1 MMGVLAIDKP
11 AGKSS
16 RGVVNHVQRAFRPK
30 KIKLGHTG
38 TLDPLATGVLLIAV
52 GQATRLTEFSH
63 LGSKEYIGTFELG
76 KTSDTLDIEGELQ
89 PVECPELNLEQ
100 LESAC
105 QQFQGMIEQV
115 PPKYSA
121 IHIDG
126 RRAYDL
132 AREGKDF
139 DVPKR
144 QVTIHSLAVESL
156 QFPIMKLRIA
166 CSTGTYIRTLGS
178 DIAKALGTDAVMTEL
193 VRSRVGAISLEQC
206 IELESVQTESDVQNA
221 LLSPLTLLDELPQ
234 CMLSDKG
241 AGLIRNGIAVG
252 SSHFE
257 NPPKGKAERRR
268 NNADLAGSQNRWVA
282 VNSSGKLVAILK
294 PAAQETYRSV
304 RVFQNTNETAQPSS
318 TNTRQSPES

>member
-1 MMGVLAIDKP
+1 MIGVLATNKP

-16 RGVVNHVQRAFRPK
+16 RDVVNRVQRALRPR

-38 TLDPLATGVLLIAV
+38 TLDPLATGVLLVAV

-63 LGSKEYIGTFELG
+63 LAGKEYVGTFELG
-76 KTSDTLDIEGELQ
+76 KTSDTLDIEGEQQ
-89 PVECPELNLEQ
+89 PVKCPELTLEQ
-100 LESAC
+100 LKTVC
-105 QQFQGMIEQV
+105 QQFRGVIDQV

-144 QVTIHSLAVESL
+144 QVTIHALEVESF

-178 DIAKALGTDAVMTEL
+178 DIAKALGTDAVMIEL
-193 VRSRVGAISLEQC
+193 VRSRVGSISLEQC
-206 IELESVQTESDVQNA
+206 VELESVQSEADVQNA

-234 CMLSDKG
+234 CTLREEG
-241 AGLIRNGIAVG
+241 AGLIRNGIAV
-252 SSHFE
+252 SSLHFE
-257 NPPKGKAERRR
+257 IPPKGKAEFLRQS
-268 NNADLAGSQNRWVA
+268 ADAAGSLNRWVA
-282 VNSSGKLVAILK
+282 VDPSGQLVAILK
-294 PAAQETYRSV
+294 PAEKETYRSV

-318 TNTRQSPES
+318 TRTRQSPES

>member
-1 MMGVLAIDKP
+1 MIGVLAIDKP

-16 RGVVNHVQRAFRPK
+16 RDVVNHVQRTLRPM

-38 TLDPLATGVLLIAV
+38 TLDPLATGVLLVAI

-63 LGSKEYIGTFELG
+63 LAGKEYIGTFELG

-89 PVECPELNLEQ
+89 PVECPELTLEQ
-100 LESAC
+100 LKSAC
-105 QQFQGMIEQV
+105 QLFRGVIDQV

-144 QVTIHSLAVESL
+144 RVIIHALMVESF
-156 QFPIMKLRIA
+156 QFPVMKLRIA

-193 VRSRVGAISLEQC
+193 VRTRIGAVSLEQC
-206 IELESVQTESDVQNA
+206 VELNSVRSKSDVQNA
-221 LLSPLTLLDELPQ
+221 LLSPLNLVDELPQ
-234 CMLSDKG
+234 CTLSEEG

-257 NPPKGKAERRR
+257 ISPKCKAETRRS
-268 NNADLAGSQNRWVA
+268 NGDSAGPLNRWVA
-282 VNSSGKLVAILK
+282 VDPSGQLVAILK
-294 PAAQETYRSV
+294 PAARETYRSV
-304 RVFQNTNETAQPSS
+304 RVFQKTNETPQPSS
-318 TNTRQSPES
+318 TRTRQRPES